1 MTVAYIPSI
10 TERYEKL
17 GYAPYRWFRAE
28 GPPAFQP
35 LRKPLSESRLGMLS
49 TSGAYAI
56 GQVAYYYKD
65 DASIRAIPNDT
76 ATDRIHFSHVT
87 ENYLENPRKDPN
99 CIFPIDAL
107 RDAETHGA
115 IGELAPQLFS
125 CMGGVYSQRRVREEM
140 IPAVYEGFRSQEVD
154 VALLVP
160 M

>member
-17 GYAPYRWFRAE
+17 GYEPYRWFRAE
-28 GPPAFQP
+28 EPPAFQP
-35 LRKPLSESRLGMLS
+35 LCKPLSQSRLGVLS

-65 DASIRAIPNDT
+65 DTSIRAIPKDT
-76 ATDRIHFSHVT
+76 PTDRIHFSHVT

-107 RDAETHGA
+107 RDAEAHGA
-115 IGELAPQLFS
+115 IGELAPRLFS
-125 CMGGVYSQRRVREEM
+125 CMGGVYSQRRVREELV
-140 IPAVYEGFRSQEVD
+140 PAVYEGFRSQEVD